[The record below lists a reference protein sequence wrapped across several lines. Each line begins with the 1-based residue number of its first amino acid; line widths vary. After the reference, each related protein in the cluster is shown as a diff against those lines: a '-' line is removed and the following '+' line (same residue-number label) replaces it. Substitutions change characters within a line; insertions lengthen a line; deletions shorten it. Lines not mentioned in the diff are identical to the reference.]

1 MRSLPLFL
9 LGPRDFRELAHVF
22 DRGLA
27 KFFAD
32 HRQQPMPRAI
42 AKEGNVSIRRILA
55 PALTPLAQKF
65 LQCSASEGQ
74 LRPNDLAKRAS
85 LVLEND
91 SRVKSRSTSN
101 AGSETTTKK

>member
-9 LGPRDFRELAHVF
+9 LGPRYFRELTQVC

-27 KFFAD
+27 KFFTD

-42 AKEGNVSIRRILA
+42 AKEGNISIRRILA

-74 LRPNDLAKRAS
+74 QRPHYFAKRVS
-85 LVLEND
+85 LVFEND
-91 SRVKSRSTSN
+91 SRMNYPEASN
-101 AGSETTTKK
+101 AGTAK